1 MKVKLIDVENFP
13 EYTEVGSCELC
24 MSTQWVEQPVFIFE
38 KEDGTRVEVDGYDWQ
53 WGHYDQVYIDNVV
66 DFAAFVAKK
75 DFPEGTVLDHGWL
88 YGLCQDY
95 EYGDEE
101 DED

>member
-1 MKVKLIDVENFP
+1 MKVKLIDIEN
-13 EYTEVGSCELC
+13 
-24 MSTQWVEQPVFIFE
+24 
-38 KEDGTRVEVDGYDWQ
+38 
-53 WGHYDQVYIDNVV
+53 
-66 DFAAFVAKK
+66 
-75 DFPEGTVLDHGWL
+75 FPEGTVLDHGWL